1 MSNEDY
7 HFVYAV
13 DIKDIEATGTCL
25 SLSVKKNPIVL
36 FSYNSKVSLTL
47 TLMQNESICSLE

>member
-47 TLMQNESICSLE
+47 TLMQTKVSVL